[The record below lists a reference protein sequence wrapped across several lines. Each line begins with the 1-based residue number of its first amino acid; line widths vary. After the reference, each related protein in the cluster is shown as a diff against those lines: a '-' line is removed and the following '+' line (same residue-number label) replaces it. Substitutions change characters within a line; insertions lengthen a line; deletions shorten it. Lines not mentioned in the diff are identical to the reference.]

1 MPDSLPATVIGFLTD
16 PVGVIAVIAA
26 VVFIV
31 SMWRTRHS
39 SEVIKKSS
47 HLPWTVSLSSFPPES
62 AVGSGAASGAAA
74 PPPGQSKA
82 HGEFVVAGKIAS
94 LSVKKAVFVIPTNA
108 FAVGNKVYFHFD
120 SSHFSGQY
128 FAGHVSKVRQDQ
140 VSDQFRV
147 TLNVLDKPFTLSRSM
162 LKKLMLPIA
171 S

>member
-26 VVFIV
+26 FVFIV

-47 HLPWTVSLSSFPPES
+47 HLPWTVSLSSFPPEP
-62 AVGSGAASGAAA
+62 AVSSGAASGASPEAY
-74 PPPGQSKA
+74 
-82 HGEFVVAGKIAS
+82 GEFVVAGKIAS

-108 FAVGNKVYFHFD
+108 FAVGHKVYFHFD